1 MDGQEGLF
9 ALFMILLLGGLA
21 VIVAGIIV
29 RNTRSNK
36 AGKKIL
42 ITGLLMVIGSV
53 PTALF
58 MASSLPETSASN
70 KPSPTPVAQST
81 TAPPKVSGAEQR
93 LAFVLQLEAFDAGE
107 AIVRVAEGHLPNQL
121 AITVPN
127 GWHYQPQQLRLQM
140 GQNFWKIWARIYS
153 PGEPDKARISI
164 RDLNGNEV
172 GGSRM
177 LAGSLI
183 WVDE

>member
-1 MDGQEGLF
+1 MEVNDDKQT
-9 ALFMILLLGGLA
+9 
-21 VIVAGIIV
+21 VAEVKKDPV
-29 RNTRSNK
+29 RN
-36 AGKKIL
+36 I
-42 ITGLLMVIGSV
+42 V
-53 PTALF
+53 TAVLF
-58 MASSLPETSASN
+58 GVAVLAFIFAFSDNE
-70 KPSPTPVAQST
+70 PSQADLRLDAT
-81 TAPPKVSGAEQR
+81 TAAAKSATPEVSGAEQR